1 MAKADARH
9 LKLAI
14 ERHVVFPL
22 ANLLATGQVQA
33 GDMLSI
39 DWGPRVGGLVFRKED
54 EAPQSTAPQSTAPRP
69 QLVSTQTRKAAG
81 ADGRA
86 AEVTFSA
93 RGAKC

>member
-9 LKLAI
+9 LKWAI

-54 EAPQSTAPQSTAPRP
+54 EAPQSTAPRP